1 LLLRRDNAVNSSAR
15 RVRCEFCGSDAAKRV
30 FCDGEWHCDFDR
42 RWKIADARF
51 TNLAGDV

>member
-30 FCDGEWHCDFDR
+30 FCDAEWHCDFDR